1 MTAAPSQY
9 TASCLSC
16 CAEAPNRYQLRSTLP
31 LNQPLCEQLLGS
43 ICAPLVFFFGVAEKL
58 REILVIVLLGIAY
71 VLVVSLST
79 LQRIIENANKI
90 VGYICRTGAPGRS
103 LSHSF
108 LLSPKVK
115 SNPDCDSPIENSYL
129 YFRSMY
135 RTFVVQSLAYECR
148 VRRSTGKINAFSPN
162 RSVLAEQRVVKYK

>member
-16 CAEAPNRYQLRSTLP
+16 CAEAPDRYQLRSALP

-58 REILVIVLLGIAY
+58 REILVIFLLGIAY

-79 LQRIIENANKI
+79 LQRIIENANKV
-90 VGYICRTGAPGRS
+90 VGYICRTGFPGRS

-108 LLSPKVK
+108 LLFPKP
-115 SNPDCDSPIENSYL
+115 SRIRIAIPQSRIRIFILGQCIGP
-129 YFRSMY
+129 
-135 RTFVVQSLAYECR
+135 FVVQLLAYERR
-148 VRRSTGKINAFSPN
+148 VRWSR
-162 RSVLAEQRVVKYK
+162 